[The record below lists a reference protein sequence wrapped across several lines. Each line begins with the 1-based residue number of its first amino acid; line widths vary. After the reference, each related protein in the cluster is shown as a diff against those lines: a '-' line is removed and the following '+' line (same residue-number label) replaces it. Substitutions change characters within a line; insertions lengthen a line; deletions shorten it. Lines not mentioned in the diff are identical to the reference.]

1 MDMRGNR
8 MQPNTDSFSRYLV
21 MYGPDEDG
29 TGIKGIRSDAPEEAI
44 EAFLEW
50 YRCENRYEN
59 GRKLSLSKKRIKAL
73 IVDVGTPDETGGT
86 DNAPPSSPH
95 HLTRPKAIKNNTT
108 ILAQ

>member
-1 MDMRGNR
+1 MRGNR

-95 HLTRPKAIKNNTT
+95 HLTR
-108 ILAQ
+108 LF

>member
-1 MDMRGNR
+1 MRGNR

-73 IVDVGTPDETGGT
+73 IVDVRTPDETGGT

-95 HLTRPKAIKNNTT
+95 HLTRPKAIKNNTA

>member
-1 MDMRGNR
+1 

-21 MYGPDEDG
+21 MYGPDEGG
-29 TGIKGIRSDAPEEAI
+29 TGIKGIRSDAPKEAI

-59 GRKLSLSKKRIKAL
+59 GRKLSLSKKRIRAL
-73 IVDVGTPDETGGT
+73 IVDVGTPDETGGA
-86 DNAPPSSPH
+86 DNAPPSTP
-95 HLTRPKAIKNNTT
+95 PKAPPAKAIKNNTA